1 MSDRQDTQ
9 STRPP
14 EAEGGSAMLET
25 AAELLG
31 SFMRLVFRASAFPAL
46 LLKYLPESELVGSA
60 RDVARTAAVFPRA
73 VAQAISDVSDEVEGV
88 GGAVSRQPATEVPP
102 PFVQVHRQNK
112 TETAI
117 LFIHGFGFNSKL
129 TWADF
134 PRFLA
139 GDKRLDGWDI
149 YSVGYSTSLWLD
161 LAGLWTASPPI
172 SRLAVYLRTLAGLPP
187 FDGYKSLAIV
197 AHSMGGLVVQ
207 QALVED
213 PGFLSRVGHL
223 ICFGTPS
230 NGLLKAGFLRW
241 WKLQVRDMAADSPFV
256 TALRQ
261 LWRERIGEHPTFKLQ
276 IVAGDEDEL
285 VPSTSSLEPFPKVFQ
300 AVIPGNHVTIVQPKR
315 AADPNVQLVF
325 KVLMGEAAPAGP
337 WNSARVAVEQRDFQR
352 AINELWPLRAELD
365 DATLI
370 LLALALDSVG
380 RRDDS
385 IQVLLGSRQQAT
397 DAMGTLAGR
406 FKRRWRQQGRLEDGQ
421 RAQELYRQALA
432 TAEANQDPAQSFY
445 LAINVAFMDLA
456 FDRNLEQARQSARCA
471 LGHCARAY
479 RDVWCLATEGEAYL
493 YLGQDEESLEGYREA
508 LAREP
513 QPWQVASMFHQA
525 VAVAE
530 LLDNETMAE
539 RLRELFRSAGPETR
553 MIPPAGEPA
562 TRPRRREEV
571 PREQTATNL

>member
-1 MSDRQDTQ
+1 MSDRQDAQ
-9 STRPP
+9 DTRSPGP
-14 EAEGGSAMLET
+14 GGSAVLEST
-25 AAELLG
+25 AELLG
-31 SFMRLVFRASAFPAL
+31 SVMRFLFKASALPAL
-46 LLKYLPESELVGSA
+46 ALKYLPENSLVDSVRNAA
-60 RDVARTAAVFPRA
+60 RAAAVFPRA
-73 VAQAISDVSDEVEGV
+73 VAQAISDVTDEIEGT
-88 GGAVSRQPATEVPP
+88 GGTAPRPQTTEVPP

-112 TETAI
+112 TETAV
-117 LFIHGFGFNSKL
+117 LFIHGFGFNSRL
-129 TWADF
+129 TWFDF
-134 PRFLA
+134 PRFIA
-139 GDKRLDGWDI
+139 DDKRLDAWDI

-161 LAGLWTASPPI
+161 LAGLWAASPPI
-172 SRLAVYLRTLAGLPP
+172 SRLSIYLRTLTGLPP

-207 QALVED
+207 QALVEG
-213 PGFLSRVGHL
+213 PEFLSRVGHV

-241 WKLQVRDMAADSPFV
+241 WKRQVRDMASDSPFV
-256 TALRQ
+256 TQLRQ
-261 LWRERIGEHPTFKLQ
+261 TWRERIGDHPTFKLQ

-285 VPSTSSLEPFPKVFQ
+285 VPSTSSLEAFPKVFQ

-315 AADPNVQLVF
+315 ATDLNVQLVL
-325 KVLMGEAAPAGP
+325 KVLLGEAAPAGP

-352 AINELWPLRAELD
+352 AIDELWPIRAELD

-370 LLALALDSVG
+370 LLSLALDSVG
-380 RRDDS
+380 RREDS
-385 IQVLLGSRQQAT
+385 IQVLVESRQQTT

-432 TAEANQDPAQSFY
+432 TAEANQDAAQSFY

-456 FDRNLEQARQSARCA
+456 FDRNLDQARQNAKRA
-471 LGHCARAY
+471 LGHCARAF

-508 LAREP
+508 LARDP
-513 QPWQVASMFHQA
+513 QPWQISSMFHQA

-530 LLDNETMAE
+530 LLDNEAMAD
-539 RLRELFRSAGPETR
+539 RLRDLFRSAGPENK
-553 MIPPAGEPA
+553 MISPPAAEPA
-562 TRPRRREEV
+562 ARPRRREET
-571 PREQTATNL
+571 PREQATVQP